1 MLHGLTARA
10 VGLAAGS
17 PLARSRRFSRAV
29 GVLPYSGPL
38 TRLGSD
44 YGGWTVPVDLVRP
57 GSLCYTAGAGTDI
70 TFDVALLEFGCTVHA
85 FDPTP
90 SSIEHVRT
98 QRLDTTPAFHFHPWA
113 IWTRDGELRL
123 YAPQIGDSNYSAADL
138 QRTGRGI
145 VVPCRSLTS
154 IASELGHERIDLLKL
169 DIEGAEYEVL
179 GALLASDL
187 RPRVLAVE
195 FHKTPSIRP
204 MVTTSRALRAD
215 GYVPVALRG
224 FDVTFVRDAAP

>member
-1 MLHGLTARA
+1 MGDLDPRRRA
-10 VGLAAGS
+10 QALRPADRRLQLLGCGPPPDGS
-17 PLARSRRFSRAV
+17 RV
-29 GVLPYSGPL
+29 
-38 TRLGSD
+38 
-44 YGGWTVPVDLVRP
+44 
-57 GSLCYTAGAGTDI
+57 
-70 TFDVALLEFGCTVHA
+70 
-85 FDPTP
+85 
-90 SSIEHVRT
+90 
-98 QRLDTTPAFHFHPWA
+98 
-113 IWTRDGELRL
+113 
-123 YAPQIGDSNYSAADL
+123 
-138 QRTGRGI
+138 

-154 IASELGHERIDLLKL
+154 IAAELGHERIDLLKL

-179 GALLASDL
+179 GTLLASDL